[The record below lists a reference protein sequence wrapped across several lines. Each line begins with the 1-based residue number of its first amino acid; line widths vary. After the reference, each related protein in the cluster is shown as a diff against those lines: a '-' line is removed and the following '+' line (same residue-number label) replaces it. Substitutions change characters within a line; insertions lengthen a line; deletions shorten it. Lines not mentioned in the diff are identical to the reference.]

1 MSMIVYNEIIAL
13 MAGIGLIGTVLFGR
27 AVLHKRAPDSEG
39 WALFFGVTGAILAI
53 LGTISTVTW
62 PYGGGGFEYANI
74 QFSQPAVL
82 FGFMSLAWA
91 VYLWRH
97 RVQFADTTAAG
108 AKRTR
113 DHIMRTMKP
122 VSLLVFAAGMMMAA
136 LAIVWLRFQLGAA
149 PEEEPIS
156 GLFHEYPMFESIFLF
171 VLWGLVALGA
181 LVFPM
186 AVNKQRKL
194 ALKTVFISWMLA
206 GIVLFGFGAMNFY
219 THIGMYV
226 NLEKGTEYRI

>member
-1 MSMIVYNEIIAL
+1 MIVYNEIIAL

-27 AVLHKRAPDSEG
+27 AVLRKGLPDSEG
-39 WALFFGVTGAILAI
+39 WAIFFGVTGAILAV

-82 FGFMSLAWA
+82 FGFMSLLWA

-97 RVQFADTTAAG
+97 RAQFSDTSAAN
-108 AKRTR
+108 AKLVRAR
-113 DHIMRTMKP
+113 ILRAMKP
-122 VSLLVFAAGMMMAA
+122 VSLLVFAAGAMMLA
-136 LAIVWLRFQLGAA
+136 LAIVWIRFQLGSA
-149 PEEEPIS
+149 PKEEPIS
-156 GLFHEYPMFESIFLF
+156 GLAHDYPLVESLFLF
-171 VLWGLVALGA
+171 GLWGLVALGA
-181 LVFPM
+181 LLFPY
-186 AVNKQRKL
+186 AVHKKSPG
-194 ALKTVFISWMLA
+194 AFKTVFFSWMMA